1 MSRRKKFSV
10 FVKHMN
16 AAKEI
21 MSLTEDYFG
30 LEFKKEKGKRIKVA
44 TAKHL
49 CRYLIIKHCKKLT
62 LTDVADL
69 FECTHAT
76 VIHSRNSIE
85 GYLSVKDVD
94 ICYYINDLESLMF
107 KNLKSVGEISISK
120 NGKTLFASINR
131 ELHGLEDNRL
141 DDILRLI
148 KKYKEAYEDVS
159 AIISTPLLQLE
170 DE

>member
-21 MSLTEDYFG
+21 MRLTEDYFG
-30 LEFKKEKGKRIKVA
+30 LEFKKDKGRRMKSV
-44 TAKHL
+44 TARHL
-49 CRYLIIKHCKKLT
+49 CRYLIIKHCKSLT
-62 LTDVADL
+62 LADIADL
-69 FECTHAT
+69 FGCTHAT
-76 VIHSRNSIE
+76 VIHSRNTVD
-85 GYLSVKDVD
+85 GYVSVRDVD
-94 ICYYINDLESLMF
+94 ICYYLNELEGLMF
-107 KNLKSVGEISISK
+107 KNLKSIGEISISK
-120 NGKTLFASINR
+120 NGKTVFASINR

-141 DDILRLI
+141 DDILRLV

-159 AIISTPLLQLE
+159 AIISTPLLHLE